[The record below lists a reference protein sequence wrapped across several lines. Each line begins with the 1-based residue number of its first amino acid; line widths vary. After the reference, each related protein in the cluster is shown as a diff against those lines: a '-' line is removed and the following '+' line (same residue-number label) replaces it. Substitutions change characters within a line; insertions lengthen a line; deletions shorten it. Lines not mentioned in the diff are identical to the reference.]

1 MLSRFEK
8 LRLIKS
14 AIIITVYI
22 ISFTLYFMFKE
33 MKKKAIAALPKFH
46 FFNQVADH
54 QINNSTIASHIFID
68 GSSPIPKEIVTA
80 AIKLSLPI
88 IRYEDFHELMKIE
101 TKSIVIQHDSNG
113 SCVVCW
119 ERVELSDEIRDL
131 VNCRHVFHKDC
142 LDNWLDEGQI
152 TCPIC
157 RSMLLPPFINPWTVV
172 LESNSSM
179 ERSDSL

>member
-1 MLSRFEK
+1 MLSRIEK
-8 LRLIKS
+8 LRLIKGT
-14 AIIITVYI
+14 IIIIVYI
-22 ISFTLYFMFKE
+22 ISITIYFMFKE
-33 MKKKAIAALPKFH
+33 MKQKVIAALPKFH

-54 QINNSTIASHIFID
+54 EINNNTTTSSHIFID

-80 AIKLSLPI
+80 AIKSSLPI
-88 IRYEDFHELMKIE
+88 IRYGDF
-101 TKSIVIQHDSNG
+101 QQDSNG

-119 ERVELSDEIRDL
+119 ENFELNDEIRVL
-131 VNCRHVFHKDC
+131 VNCRHHVFHKDC

-157 RSMLLPPFINPWTVV
+157 RSMLLPPFTNPWTVV

-179 ERSDSL
+179 ERSDH